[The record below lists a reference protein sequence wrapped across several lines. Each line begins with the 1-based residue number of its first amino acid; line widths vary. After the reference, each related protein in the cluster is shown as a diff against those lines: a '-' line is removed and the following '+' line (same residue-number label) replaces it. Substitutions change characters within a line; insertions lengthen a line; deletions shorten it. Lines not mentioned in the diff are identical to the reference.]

1 MSFCNL
7 NNHPSSRF
15 KFSFSKNYFMKKSTF
30 VICFSGAHLAS
41 QSTSSYC
48 CNKCKGK
55 HHFSICTSDE
65 TKNSKQDNWDDDST
79 LTNFSTDKNT
89 VSLKTAYAKIKNP
102 KHSQKMN
109 TDLLFD
115 LRCQRSCKKITY
127 NSNRKFKNK
136 GF

>member
-41 QSTSSYC
+41 QSTSYC